1 MKRGDLITIAVQG
14 SFGKPRPAVVIQND
28 LISDTANVLVCP
40 LTSTQGPFVMLRLAV
55 QPSAHNN
62 LRKTSFVMLSN
73 IVAAPREKCGA
84 VMGTLTADQM
94 ADIDIRLAFI
104 LGLAR

>member
-28 LISDTANVLVCP
+28 VVSDTANVLVCP

-55 QPSAHNN
+55 QPSATNN
-62 LRKTSFVMLSN
+62 LRRTSFVMLSN
-73 IVAAPREKCGA
+73 IVAAPREKCGP
-84 VMGTLTADQM
+84 VIGSLSSDQM
-94 ADIDIRLAFI
+94 ADVDIRLAFI
-104 LGLAR
+104 LGLAG

>member
-28 LISDTANVLVCP
+28 IISDTANVLVCP

-84 VMGTLTADQM
+84 VIGTLTTDQM